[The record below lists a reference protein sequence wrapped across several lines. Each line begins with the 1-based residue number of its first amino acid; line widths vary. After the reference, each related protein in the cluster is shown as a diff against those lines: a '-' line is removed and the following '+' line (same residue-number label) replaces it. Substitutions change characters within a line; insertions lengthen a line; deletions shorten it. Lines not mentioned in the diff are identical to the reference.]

1 MARRR
6 VYVETTIISYL
17 AARPSRDLIVAARQ
31 QLTQTWWHHRRPDF
45 DVYVSQLVLAEAEAG
60 DPEAAERRATVLS
73 GLPVLDIVPGVAELA
88 ATLVERVPLPPRAAA
103 DATHIALAAYHGMDF
118 LITWNAAHIANAE
131 LRQRVE
137 QVCRESGYPSPV
149 LCTPDELLGDTDA

>member
-1 MARRR
+1 MLPK

-31 QLTQTWWHHRRPDF
+31 QVTHTWWHERRPGF
-45 DVYVSQLVLAEAEAG
+45 EVYVSQLVLAEAQAG
-60 DPEAAERRATVLS
+60 DTEAAERRAAFLS
-73 GLPVLDIVPGVAELA
+73 GLPVLDIVPEVAELA
-88 ATLVERVPLPPRAAA
+88 AKLVEHVPLPPRAAA
-103 DATHIALAAYHGMDF
+103 DATHIALAAFHGMDF

-137 QVCRESGYPSPV
+137 QVCRDSECPPPV